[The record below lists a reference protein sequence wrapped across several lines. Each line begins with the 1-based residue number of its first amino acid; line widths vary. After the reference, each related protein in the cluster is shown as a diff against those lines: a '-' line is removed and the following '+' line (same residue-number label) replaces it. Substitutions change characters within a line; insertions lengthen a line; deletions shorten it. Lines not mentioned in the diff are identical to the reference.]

1 MSAFLPQSGLRL
13 GLGCSRLGSIN
24 GATGTEARDLIQD
37 ALDQGVRFFD
47 TSNIYA
53 QGDSERFL
61 GSVIGD
67 RADCIICTKGGKY
80 LSLKSRILT
89 PAKGAIRWLTR
100 RFPWARQSVSKARSR
115 PMPTRWD
122 GPFLLRSLDASLHR
136 LQRKSVDIY
145 MLHSPPAEVI
155 RQGHAITALEE
166 ARAAGKIGHI
176 GVSADDTDAVSA
188 ALDDPRVSVI
198 QLPLHAGDSSYD
210 PLVLRAK
217 HRGVAIVAREILSGA
232 SSNTKDH
239 GRFVAQR
246 IREVVANP
254 DIAITLIGTTKRPH
268 LGTAIDA
275 ARPQYC

>member
-1 MSAFLPQSGLRL
+1 MSSFLPQSNLRL

-24 GATGTEARDLIQD
+24 GAVGSEARGLIQD

-53 QGDSERFL
+53 QGDSERYL
-61 GSVIGD
+61 GSVIGN
-67 RADCIICTKGGKY
+67 REDCIICTKGGKY
-80 LSLKSRILT
+80 LSLKNRMLT
-89 PAKGAIRWLTR
+89 PAKGTIRWFTR
-100 RFPWARQSVSKARSR
+100 RLPWARQSVLMARAR
-115 PMPTRWD
+115 PMPTCWD

-136 LQRKSVDIY
+136 LKRRSVEIY
-145 MLHSPPAEVI
+145 MLHSPPAEII
-155 RQGHAITALEE
+155 RQGHAIAALEE
-166 ARAAGKIGHI
+166 ARAGGKIGHI

-217 HRGVAIVAREILSGA
+217 QQGVAIVAREILSGA
-232 SSNTKDH
+232 SSNTKDRA
-239 GRFVAQR
+239 GFVAQR

-268 LGTAIDA
+268 LGAAIDS
-275 ARPQYC
+275 ARPK